1 MLAVRLLVLL
11 TGPITGKTALS
22 LVQFSHSVVSVWLFE
37 IPWMAICQVSLSITN
52 SKSLLKFM
60 SIESVMPFIS
70 SSVIPF
76 SSHLQSF
83 PAAGSF
89 QMSQFFASGGQIIG
103 LSASALVL
111 AMNIQDWS
119 PLGRISWIS
128 LRSKGLPRV
137 FSNTTVQKHQLF
149 GVQLSL

>member
-60 SIESVMPFIS
+60 SIESVMPSIS

-76 SSHLQSF
+76 SSCLQSF

-89 QMSQFFASGGQIIG
+89 PMSQFFTSGGQSIR
-103 LSASALVL
+103 ASVPASVL
-111 AMNIQDWS
+111 PMNIEPINL
-119 PLGRISWIS
+119 PLQKSCASIIVQNFFSQER
-128 LRSKGLPRV
+128 RV
-137 FSNTTVQKHQLF
+137 EYTLLMNTRK
-149 GVQLSL
+149 